1 MKRRTRFDT
10 ITDVAYKR
18 TTIFLR
24 VAALDRLK
32 ALSRKTGAPV
42 SELIR
47 RGIEM
52 FLDQE
57 APKKKSRGKPK

>member
-1 MKRRTRFDT
+1 MKKRTRLVT
-10 ITDVAYKR
+10 ISGVTYKR
-18 TTIFLR
+18 TTIFLSATAR
-24 VAALDRLK
+24 DRLK

-52 FLDQE
+52 FLDKE
-57 APKKKSRGKPK
+57 APRKKAK

>member
-1 MKRRTRFDT
+1 MKTSIRLDT
-10 ITDVAYKR
+10 ISDVPYKR

-24 VAALDRLK
+24 AAALDRLK

-47 RGIEM
+47 RGIELL
-52 FLDQE
+52 LDRE
-57 APKKKSRGKPK
+57 APKKKKK